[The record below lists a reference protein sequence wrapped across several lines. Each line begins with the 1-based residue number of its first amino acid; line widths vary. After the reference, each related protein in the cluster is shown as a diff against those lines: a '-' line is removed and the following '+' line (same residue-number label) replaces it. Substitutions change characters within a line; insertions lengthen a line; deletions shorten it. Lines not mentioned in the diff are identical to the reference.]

1 MRIGSRRG
9 RGDSWPEELR
19 TLPIQSKKGEIIM
32 SNQKDKSAEIGM
44 SLRGDGTAFVC
55 SYKHILK
62 ADKMRRVLA
71 LILVGI
77 LGASNTARAGYWW
90 WGRDTEILDGVRAPF
105 WPVWARQGN
114 DNIISRIKV
123 FGERFS

>member
-1 MRIGSRRG
+1 
-9 RGDSWPEELR
+9 
-19 TLPIQSKKGEIIM
+19 
-32 SNQKDKSAEIGM
+32 M
-44 SLRGDGTAFVC
+44 SLTGHGTAFVC
-55 SYKHILK
+55 SYNYTLK
-62 ADKMRRVLA
+62 ADKMRSVLA

-77 LGASNTARAGYWW
+77 LGGSNSANAGYGWW
-90 WGRDTEILDGVRAPF
+90 RDTEILDGVRAPF

>member
-1 MRIGSRRG
+1 MGAYRELEGEGGFLARG
-9 RGDSWPEELR
+9 AKDP
-19 TLPIQSKKGEIIM
+19 TYQSQKGEIIM
-32 SNQKDKSAEIGM
+32 SNQKDKSEEIVM

-55 SYKHILK
+55 SHKYILN

-71 LILVGI
+71 LIIVGI
-77 LGASNTARAGYWW
+77 LGASTTAKAGYW

-105 WPVWARQGN
+105 WPVWARSGN

>member
-1 MRIGSRRG
+1 MARR
-9 RGDSWPEELR
+9 DENLS
-19 TLPIQSKKGEIIM
+19 TQSEKGEIIM
-32 SNQKDKSAEIGM
+32 SNQKDKSAKIGM
-44 SLRGDGTAFVC
+44 SLTGHGTAFVC
-55 SYKHILK
+55 SHKHILN
-62 ADKMRRVLA
+62 ADKMSRVFA

-105 WPVWARQGN
+105 WPVWARSGN